1 MDDKNNKVVEIDDLN
16 KEAENEFVNEADMKK
31 EPRAKGQPPKPPALK
46 KTQKVYINLTMDE
59 KSYFDEL
66 CVRMGISGSQLA
78 RQALM
83 EQGYIPKPNLNLN
96 LNQGKGDNVQNEKV
110 KENNSNSGNSA
121 DDELK
126 KLME

>member
-1 MDDKNNKVVEIDDLN
+1 MSNKKDNKVVEIDEL
-16 KEAENEFVNEADMKK
+16 KEDDMKK
-31 EPRAKGQPPKPPALK
+31 KPRAKGQPPKPLALK

-59 KSYFDEL
+59 KNYFDEL
-66 CVRMGISGSQLA
+66 GVRMGISGSQLA

-96 LNQGKGDNVQNEKV
+96 LGDNVQNEKV
-110 KENNSNSGNSA
+110 KENNSKSGNSA